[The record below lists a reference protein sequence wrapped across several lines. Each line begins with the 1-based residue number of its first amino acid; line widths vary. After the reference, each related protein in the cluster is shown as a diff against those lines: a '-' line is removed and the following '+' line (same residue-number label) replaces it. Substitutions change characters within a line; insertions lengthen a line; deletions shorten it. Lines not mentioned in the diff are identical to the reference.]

1 MDRPTWPRW
10 LSIKTTRAE
19 SQPDQPHPPLDHRA
33 LSTVCSCLHL
43 FPLPP
48 SSNPPR
54 RARQADH
61 LTTNA
66 TATGP
71 SPSNVKP
78 GWNVA
83 LATQTHGKEGGVW
96 EFEVEGGAGGKGWGG
111 GRREQL
117 VSFRWGTRLCETEGE
132 GGLSPGIIRIIFKVN
147 ESHSESV
154 WGSFDDST
162 HFHPSLSKICQ
173 ALWLPGISDWSVLF
187 VAADMTIILLGSS
200 ADVDNEPRQI
210 TRGMDNAN
218 FQILKRMFIDYW
230 SRKNKEWQ

>member
-1 MDRPTWPRW
+1 MG
-10 LSIKTTRAE
+10 KKGE
-19 SQPDQPHPPLDHRA
+19 
-33 LSTVCSCLHL
+33 CG
-43 FPLPP
+43 
-48 SSNPPR
+48 SSKWR
-54 RARQADH
+54 
-61 LTTNA
+61 
-66 TATGP
+66 
-71 SPSNVKP
+71 
-78 GWNVA
+78 
-83 LATQTHGKEGGVW
+83 EGR
-96 EFEVEGGAGGKGWGG
+96 GGKG

-230 SRKNKEWQ
+230 SRKKQRVTIEVGMWWIGLGRGICAQLVIDHLSDLSPNSFLSSQTYTWNFTYTTSSETDIPYLLFFSVLLLCLLSHTSGPLPKTDAHTD